1 MKLKLYAK
9 KIKVVTLFILILVF
23 QNNLFSQ
30 CKPMIKIDGK
40 ATVVDFTDGFGLALP
55 FWLTENQTLAIGSSV
70 NSISVIEFKVN
81 GTTLEFSRVINVTST
96 AGETVPQSYVWKIE
110 SVAKQNNSSTYNKA
124 TFSKSGSYSW
134 IVPDCAEEICID
146 LWGAGGGGG
155 GGFYSSG
162 FYIGGGGGGGGYA
175 SKCYNVNPGD
185 VYTITV
191 GKGGNGGNAGN
202 PSGTS
207 GASGSLSSVSGTG
220 ITISA
225 TGGGGGGASTSSLN
239 GGSGGNGNVANSVS
253 GANGASAST
262 TLGSGGG
269 GAGGNGGAGGDAL
282 MTSGIGNPGT
292 SPGGGGSGG
301 RQSSSSNTG
310 LSGGAGADGKVII
323 S

>member
-124 TFSKSGSYSW
+124 TFSASGSYTW
-134 IVPDCAEEICID
+134 TVPNCAEEICIEI
-146 LWGAGGGGG
+146 WGAGGGGG
-155 GGFYSSG
+155 GGYGSTP
-162 FYIGGGGGGGGYA
+162 YYVGGGGGGGGYG
-175 SKCYNVNPGD
+175 SQCFQVTPGNS
-185 VYTITV
+185 YSITV
-191 GKGGNGGNAGN
+191 GAGGNGGGYSSNGN
-202 PSGTS
+202 
-207 GASGSLSSVSGTG
+207 SGSNSSVSGTG
-220 ITISA
+220 ISITAYGGSYGTGATSSSGGTGGAGATSDAINKALGA
-225 TGGGGGGASTSSLN
+225 TGSNGCNPSSGVCGA
-239 GGSGGNGNVANSVS
+239 GGSGA
-253 GANGASAST
+253 
-262 TLGSGGG
+262 
-269 GAGGNGGAGGDAL
+269 NGGAGGIALTASGVGKPGDA
-282 MTSGIGNPGT
+282 
-292 SPGGGGSGG
+292 PGGGGSGG
-301 RQSSSSNTG
+301 RDNY
-310 LSGGAGADGKVII
+310 GGIGASGKVII
-323 S
+323 SW